1 MLRNKKMKVLNK
13 RYDPA
18 VPISAIRLHPKN
30 ARAGDIGAI
39 CQSIEHNGW
48 FGACLVQ
55 QSTGFILAGNHRHQ
69 AAAHSGAETVPVIY
83 VDCDDETAVRILIA
97 DNRSNDLSS
106 WDFNALAELLD
117 SIRTD
122 QGSLDGT
129 LYDDEEYGR
138 LLSDLTNGYLSNPS
152 KDEKAEP
159 VSTAV
164 KTGNCDDDEA
174 PEPEGSPVSRSGDVW
189 LFGADHRVMCGDS
202 TSREDVEKL
211 MDGAK
216 AHLIVCDP
224 PYNVGYVGKTKKA
237 LTIQNDTMGGDAFYH
252 FLLDAYT
259 NMFAVLH
266 DGAAIYVFHADTE
279 GVNFRKALVDAG
291 FKLSQ
296 CCVWVKQTMVF
307 GRQDY
312 HWKHEPILYGWKPTA
327 AHNWYTDRTQTTVWN
342 FDRPMRSEEHP
353 TMKPVALIEYP
364 ITNSSQTGE
373 IVLDFFGGSGS
384 TMIACEKHSRRA
396 RVMELDPKYVDVS
409 VRRWQTFS
417 GGTATLEADGRTFDQ
432 VALERAA

>member
-1 MLRNKKMKVLNK
+1 MKVINK

-30 ARAGDIGAI
+30 ARAGDVGAI

-106 WDFNALAELLD
+106 WDFNALTELLE

-138 LLSDLTNGYLSNPS
+138 LLSDLTNGYLSTPS
-152 KDEKAEP
+152 KDEMAEA

-174 PEPEGSPVSRSGDVW
+174 PEPQEKPVSRTGDTW
-189 LFGADHRVMCGDS
+189 LCGADHRVMCGDS
-202 TSREDVEKL
+202 TKQEDVEKL
-211 MDGAK
+211 MNGAK
-216 AHLIVCDP
+216 AQLIVTDP
-224 PYNVGYVGKTKKA
+224 PYNVAYTGKTQKA
-237 LTIQNDTMGGDAFYH
+237 LTIRNDSMGNDDFYQ
-252 FLLDAYT
+252 FLFDVYT
-259 NMFAVLH
+259 NLLAVAE
-266 DGAAIYVFHADTE
+266 DGAGIYVFHADTE

-327 AHNWYTDRTQTTVWN
+327 AHNWYTDRTHTTVWN
-342 FDRPMRSEEHP
+342 FDRPTRSEELQP
-353 TMKPVALIEYP
+353 
-364 ITNSSQTGE
+364 
-373 IVLDFFGGSGS
+373 
-384 TMIACEKHSRRA
+384 
-396 RVMELDPKYVDVS
+396 
-409 VRRWQTFS
+409 
-417 GGTATLEADGRTFDQ
+417 
-432 VALERAA
+432 